1 MQFNKNTSSGRTN
14 IIAIIIKSLIGLI
27 VILGLVFFINKVDFP
42 APKKEIEKII
52 QMKILKLLNKKN
64 LSIVIFSLFSFSSFA
79 EDKPVDIWN
88 IEKQETENIS
98 EENLST
104 ESKQVVSES
113 SVYKMQSDKN
123 EDSIKLDQELTSKTI
138 KIAGIYDPQE
148 YGLDIN
154 MWSNSDGSTLKKLF
168 NNIDKYELS
177 KDASEILNISLLTN
191 AYYPNQ
197 NITDQEF
204 LNFKTKWLIKNSN
217 LDLIEE
223 YLIKNQ
229 VTNLHPEL
237 MRYMVDRYL
246 SQSDVKKSCEI
257 FSKIKEPLEDEYL
270 SKFNLY
276 CLINYGKNEEAQLIL
291 DLKKELGFSD
301 EYFENKINYLLGY
314 IDELNKEISENSILD
329 FHLAHRTN
337 PEFTFEP
344 NKDTPKLIW
353 KYLSSSNL
361 LYKIQDVEISD
372 IEKIST
378 IEKATHDKIYSEEE
392 LFEFYKRFQFNI
404 NQLLNTKESYK
415 SLSSIEGKALVY
427 QRLLLTEEPKLKL
440 ELMKILK
447 DIFKSE
453 GIEDAFDEELRKY
466 LKQIDETDV
475 PSNFTTFYNQYIK
488 SDEIINR
495 RIKYNNKILHQSK
508 LVNYFNGDY
517 AKSKIEED
525 LDKFL
530 KKIKKDKE
538 YFLSK
543 KDIIFL
549 EALKSD
555 GIEISKKY
563 ENLYKVNKSEMPSD
577 IQKMLDNKE
586 IGAALLRVI
595 EVIGPEKIEDI
606 DDDTVYFII
615 NTLNQ
620 LNTDSIRNKLL
631 LKVLPLKV

>member
-1 MQFNKNTSSGRTN
+1 
-14 IIAIIIKSLIGLI
+14 
-27 VILGLVFFINKVDFP
+27 
-42 APKKEIEKII
+42 
-52 QMKILKLLNKKN
+52 MKISKLLNKKN
-64 LSIVIFSLFSFSSFA
+64 LSIIIFSLISLSSFA

-88 IEKQETENIS
+88 INKQEAETIS
-98 EENLST
+98 EENLSI
-104 ESKQVVSES
+104 ENKQEVSES
-113 SVYKMQSDKN
+113 SIYKMQSDKN
-123 EDSIKLDQELTSKTI
+123 EVSIKLDQELTSKTI
-138 KIAGIYDPQE
+138 KIAGLYDPQE

-204 LNFKTKWLIKNSN
+204 LKFKTEWLIKNSN

-301 EYFENKINYLLGY
+301 EYFENKINYLFGY
-314 IDELNKEISENSILD
+314 IDEANKEISENSILD

-337 PEFTFEP
+337 PEFKFEP

-361 LYKIQDVEISD
+361 LYKIQDVEITD

-378 IEKATHDKIYSEEE
+378 IEKATHDKNYSEEE

-453 GIEDAFDEELRKY
+453 GIEDAFDEELRKS

-475 PSNFTTFYNQYIK
+475 PSNFTTFYNQYLK
-488 SDEIINR
+488 SDEIINK

-530 KKIKKDKE
+530 KKIKKDKK
-538 YFLSK
+538 YSLSK

-586 IGAALLRVI
+586 IGAALLRII

>member
-1 MQFNKNTSSGRTN
+1 
-14 IIAIIIKSLIGLI
+14 
-27 VILGLVFFINKVDFP
+27 
-42 APKKEIEKII
+42 
-52 QMKILKLLNKKN
+52 MKILKLLNNKN
-64 LSIVIFSLFSFSSFA
+64 LLIIIISLLLSISSIA
-79 EDKPVDIWN
+79 EEKPVDIWN
-88 IEKQETENIS
+88 LDKKETQNIS
-98 EENLST
+98 EENLSVEKNEET
-104 ESKQVVSES
+104 SQS
-113 SVYKMQSDKN
+113 SIYKMQSDKK
-123 EDSIKLDQELTSKTI
+123 EETIKLDAELTSKTI
-138 KIAGIYDPQE
+138 KIVGLYDPQE
-148 YGLDIN
+148 YGLSIS
-154 MWSNSDGSTLKKLF
+154 MWSNSDGSILKKLF
-168 NNIDKYELS
+168 NNIDKYNLS

-197 NITDQEF
+197 NITEEEF
-204 LNFKTKWLIKNSN
+204 LKFKTNWLIKESN
-217 LDLIEE
+217 LELIEE

-229 VTNLHPEL
+229 ITNLHPEL
-237 MRYMVDRYL
+237 MRYMVDKYL
-246 SQSDVKKSCEI
+246 SESNVKKSCEI
-257 FSKIKEPLEDEYL
+257 FSKIKEPLQNEYL

-291 DLKKELGFSD
+291 DLKKELGFND
-301 EYFENKINYLLGY
+301 EYFENKVNYLFGY
-314 IDELNKEISENSILD
+314 MDEANKEISENSILD
-329 FHLAHRTN
+329 FHLAHRTSS
-337 PEFTFEP
+337 EFKFEP

-361 LYKIQDVEISD
+361 LYKIQDVEITD
-372 IEKIST
+372 IDKIST
-378 IEKATHDKIYSEEE
+378 IEKATHDKNYSEDE

-440 ELMKILK
+440 ELAKILK
-447 DIFKSE
+447 DIFESE
-453 GIEDAFDEELRKY
+453 GIGNAFDLELEKL
-466 LKQIDETDV
+466 LKKIDEVDV
-475 PSNFTTFYNQYIK
+475 PSNFTTFYNQNIK
-488 SDEIINR
+488 EDVIINKK
-495 RIKYNNKILHQSK
+495 IKYNNKILHQSK

-525 LDKFL
+525 LNKFL
-530 KKIKKDKE
+530 KKIKKDKK

-555 GIEISKKY
+555 GIEIPKKY
-563 ENLYKVNKSEMPSD
+563 ENLYEINKSEMPSD

-586 IGAALLRVI
+586 IGAALLRII

-620 LNTDSIRNKLL
+620 LNADLIRNKLL

>member
-1 MQFNKNTSSGRTN
+1 
-14 IIAIIIKSLIGLI
+14 
-27 VILGLVFFINKVDFP
+27 
-42 APKKEIEKII
+42 
-52 QMKILKLLNKKN
+52 MKILKLLNKKN
-64 LSIVIFSLFSFSSFA
+64 LSIIIISLLLSLPSVA
-79 EDKPVDIWN
+79 EEKPVDIWN
-88 IEKQETENIS
+88 LEKQESDSVS
-98 EENLST
+98 EENLSLEKT
-104 ESKQVVSES
+104 EQETQS
-113 SVYKMQSDKN
+113 SIYKMQADKN
-123 EDSIKLDQELTSKTI
+123 KDSIKLDQDLTSKTI
-138 KIAGIYDPQE
+138 KIAGLYDPE
-148 YGLDIN
+148 DYGLSIS
-154 MWSNSDGSTLKKLF
+154 MWSNSDGLLLKKLF
-168 NNIDKYELS
+168 ESINKYDLS
-177 KDASEILNISLLTN
+177 EDASEILNISLLTN
-191 AYYPNQ
+191 AYHPSQ
-197 NITDQEF
+197 NITDDEF
-204 LNFKTKWLIKNSN
+204 LKFKTNWLIKDSN
-217 LDLIEE
+217 FELIEE

-229 VTNLHPEL
+229 ITNLHPEL
-237 MRYMVDRYL
+237 MKYMVDRYL
-246 SQSDVKKSCEI
+246 SQSDLKKSCEI

-291 DLKKELGFSD
+291 DLKKELGFQD
-301 EYFENKINYLLGY
+301 EYYENKINYLFGY
-314 IDELNKEISENSILD
+314 IDEANKDVSENSILD

-353 KYLSSSNL
+353 KYLSTSNL
-361 LYKIQDVEISD
+361 LYKIQDLEITD

-378 IEKATHDKIYSEEE
+378 IEKATHDKNYSEEE
-392 LFEFYKRFQFNI
+392 LFEFYKRFQFNLE
-404 NQLLNTKESYK
+404 QLLNTKESYK
-415 SLSSIEGKALVY
+415 TLSSIEGKALVY

-447 DIFKSE
+447 DIFESE
-453 GIEDAFDEELRKY
+453 DIGNAFDTELAKF
-466 LKQIDETDV
+466 LKKIDETDV
-475 PSNFTTFYNQYIK
+475 PSNFTTFYNQHIK
-488 SDEIINR
+488 NDEITNK

-530 KKIKKDKE
+530 KKIKKDKK

-563 ENLYKVNKSEMPSD
+563 ENLYEINKSEMPRD
-577 IQKMLDNKE
+577 IQEMINNKE
-586 IGAALLRVI
+586 TGAALLRII

-620 LNTDSIRNKLL
+620 LNADLIRNKLL

>member
-1 MQFNKNTSSGRTN
+1 
-14 IIAIIIKSLIGLI
+14 
-27 VILGLVFFINKVDFP
+27 
-42 APKKEIEKII
+42 
-52 QMKILKLLNKKN
+52 MKILKLLNNKN
-64 LSIVIFSLFSFSSFA
+64 LSIIIISLLLSISSIA
-79 EDKPVDIWN
+79 EEKPVDIWN
-88 IEKQETENIS
+88 LDKKETQNIS
-98 EENLST
+98 EENLSVEKNEET
-104 ESKQVVSES
+104 SES
-113 SVYKMQSDKN
+113 SIYKMQSDKK
-123 EDSIKLDQELTSKTI
+123 EETIKLDAELTSKTI
-138 KIAGIYDPQE
+138 KIVGLYDPQE
-148 YGLDIN
+148 YGLSIS
-154 MWSNSDGSTLKKLF
+154 MWSNSDGSILKKLF
-168 NNIDKYELS
+168 NNIDKYNLS

-197 NITDQEF
+197 NITEEEF
-204 LNFKTKWLIKNSN
+204 LKFKTNWLIKESN
-217 LDLIEE
+217 LELIEE

-229 VTNLHPEL
+229 ITNLHPEL
-237 MRYMVDRYL
+237 MRYMVDKYL
-246 SQSDVKKSCEI
+246 SESNVKKSCEI
-257 FSKIKEPLEDEYL
+257 FSKIKEPLQNEYL

-291 DLKKELGFSD
+291 DLKKELGFND
-301 EYFENKINYLLGY
+301 EYFENKVNYLFGY
-314 IDELNKEISENSILD
+314 MDEANKEISENSILD
-329 FHLAHRTN
+329 FHLAHRTSS
-337 PEFTFEP
+337 EFKFEP

-361 LYKIQDVEISD
+361 LYKIQDVEITD
-372 IEKIST
+372 IDKIST
-378 IEKATHDKIYSEEE
+378 IEKATHDKNYSEDE

-415 SLSSIEGKALVY
+415 SLSSIESKALVY

-440 ELMKILK
+440 ELAKILK
-447 DIFKSE
+447 DIFESE
-453 GIEDAFDEELRKY
+453 GIGNAFDLELEKL
-466 LKQIDETDV
+466 LKKIDEVDV
-475 PSNFTTFYNQYIK
+475 PSNFTTFYKQNIK
-488 SDEIINR
+488 DDTIINKK
-495 RIKYNNKILHQSK
+495 IKYNNKILHQSK

-525 LDKFL
+525 LNKFL
-530 KKIKKDKE
+530 KKIKKDKK

-555 GIEISKKY
+555 GIEIPKKY
-563 ENLYKVNKSEMPSD
+563 ENLYEINKSEMPSD

-586 IGAALLRVI
+586 IGAALLRII

-620 LNTDSIRNKLL
+620 LNADLIRNKLL

>member
-1 MQFNKNTSSGRTN
+1 
-14 IIAIIIKSLIGLI
+14 
-27 VILGLVFFINKVDFP
+27 
-42 APKKEIEKII
+42 
-52 QMKILKLLNKKN
+52 MKTLKLLNKKN
-64 LSIVIFSLFSFSSFA
+64 FSIIIFSLIASTISFA

-88 IEKQETENIS
+88 IEKKEVETIS
-98 EENLST
+98 EENLS
-104 ESKQVVSES
+104 EENSNEEISENN
-113 SVYKMQSDKN
+113 VYRMQSDKK
-123 EDSIKLDQELTSKTI
+123 DDAIKLDADLTSKTI
-138 KIAGIYDPQE
+138 KIAGLYDPQD
-148 YGLDIN
+148 YGLSIS

-168 NNIDKYELS
+168 EYIDKYDLS
-177 KDASEILNISLLTN
+177 KDASEILNITLLTN
-191 AYYPNQ
+191 AYYPDQ
-197 NITDQEF
+197 NITDEEF
-204 LNFKTKWLIKNSN
+204 IKFKTKWLIKNSD
-217 LDLIEE
+217 LELIEE
-223 YLIKNQ
+223 YLVKNQ
-229 VTNLHPEL
+229 NINQHPEL
-237 MRYMVDRYL
+237 MRYMVDKYL
-246 SQSDVKKSCEI
+246 SRSDVKKSCEI
-257 FSKIKEPLEDEYL
+257 FSKIKEPIVNEYL

-291 DLKKELGFSD
+291 DLKKELGFKD
-301 EYFENKINYLLGY
+301 EYFENKVNYLFGY
-314 IDELNKEISENSILD
+314 IDEANKEISENSVLD

-337 PEFTFEP
+337 SEFKFEP

-353 KYLSSSNL
+353 KYLSASNL
-361 LYKIQDVEISD
+361 LYEIQDIEITD

-378 IEKATHDKIYSEEE
+378 IEKATHDKNYSEEE

-453 GIEDAFDEELRKY
+453 GIEDAFDEELRKS

-475 PSNFTTFYNQYIK
+475 PSNFTTFYNQYLK
-488 SDEIINR
+488 SDEIINK

-530 KKIKKDKE
+530 KKIKKDKK
-538 YFLSK
+538 YSLSK

-577 IQKMLDNKE
+577 IQKMVDNKE
-586 IGAALLRVI
+586 IGAALLSII
-595 EVIGPEKIEDI
+595 EVIGTEKIEDVN
-606 DDDTVYFII
+606 DDTFYFII

>member
-1 MQFNKNTSSGRTN
+1 
-14 IIAIIIKSLIGLI
+14 
-27 VILGLVFFINKVDFP
+27 
-42 APKKEIEKII
+42 
-52 QMKILKLLNKKN
+52 MKILKLLNKKN
-64 LSIVIFSLFSFSSFA
+64 LSIVIFSLFSLSSFA

-98 EENLST
+98 EENLSI
-104 ESKQVVSES
+104 ENKQVVSES

-138 KIAGIYDPQE
+138 KIAGLYDPQE

-154 MWSNSDGSTLKKLF
+154 MWSNSDGSTLKKIF

-229 VTNLHPEL
+229 VTNIHPEL

-314 IDELNKEISENSILD
+314 IDEVKKEISENSILD

-353 KYLSSSNL
+353 KYLSTSNL

-466 LKQIDETDV
+466 LKQIDESDV

-488 SDEIINR
+488 SDEIINKK
-495 RIKYNNKILHQSK
+495 IKYNNKILHQSK

>member
-1 MQFNKNTSSGRTN
+1 
-14 IIAIIIKSLIGLI
+14 
-27 VILGLVFFINKVDFP
+27 
-42 APKKEIEKII
+42 
-52 QMKILKLLNKKN
+52 MKILKLLNKKN
-64 LSIVIFSLFSFSSFA
+64 LSIVIFSLFSLSSFA

-98 EENLST
+98 EENLSI
-104 ESKQVVSES
+104 ENKQVVSES

-138 KIAGIYDPQE
+138 KIAGLYDPQE

-154 MWSNSDGSTLKKLF
+154 MWSNSDGSTIKKLF

-177 KDASEILNISLLTN
+177 KGASEILNISLLTN

-204 LNFKTKWLIKNSN
+204 LKFKTKWLIKNSN

-314 IDELNKEISENSILD
+314 IDEVNKEISENSILD

-488 SDEIINR
+488 SDEIINK

-525 LDKFL
+525 LDNFL

-586 IGAALLRVI
+586 VGAALLRVI

>member
-1 MQFNKNTSSGRTN
+1 
-14 IIAIIIKSLIGLI
+14 
-27 VILGLVFFINKVDFP
+27 
-42 APKKEIEKII
+42 
-52 QMKILKLLNKKN
+52 MKILKLLNKKN
-64 LSIVIFSLFSFSSFA
+64 LSIIIISLLLSLPSIA
-79 EDKPVDIWN
+79 EEKPVDIWN
-88 IEKQETENIS
+88 LEKQESDSVS
-98 EENLST
+98 EENLSLEKT
-104 ESKQVVSES
+104 EQES
-113 SVYKMQSDKN
+113 QSSIYKMQADKN
-123 EDSIKLDQELTSKTI
+123 KDSIKLDQDLTSKTI
-138 KIAGIYDPQE
+138 KIAGLYDPE
-148 YGLDIN
+148 DYGLSIS
-154 MWSNSDGSTLKKLF
+154 MWSNSDGLLLKKLF
-168 NNIDKYELS
+168 ESINKYDLS
-177 KDASEILNISLLTN
+177 EDASEILNISLLTN
-191 AYYPNQ
+191 AYHPSQ
-197 NITDQEF
+197 NITDDEF
-204 LNFKTKWLIKNSN
+204 LKFKTNWLIKDSN
-217 LDLIEE
+217 FELIEE

-229 VTNLHPEL
+229 ITNLHPEL
-237 MRYMVDRYL
+237 MKYMVDRYL
-246 SQSDVKKSCEI
+246 SQSDLKKSCEI

-291 DLKKELGFSD
+291 DLKKELGFQD
-301 EYFENKINYLLGY
+301 EYYENKINYLFGY
-314 IDELNKEISENSILD
+314 IDEANKDVSENSILD

-353 KYLSSSNL
+353 KYLSTSNL
-361 LYKIQDVEISD
+361 LYKIQDLEITD

-378 IEKATHDKIYSEEE
+378 IEKATHDKNYSEEE
-392 LFEFYKRFQFNI
+392 LFEFYKRFQFNLE
-404 NQLLNTKESYK
+404 QLLNTKESYK
-415 SLSSIEGKALVY
+415 TLSSIEGKALVY

-447 DIFKSE
+447 DIFESE
-453 GIEDAFDEELRKY
+453 DIGNAFDTELAKF
-466 LKQIDETDV
+466 LKKIDETDV
-475 PSNFTTFYNQYIK
+475 PSNFTTFYNQHIK
-488 SDEIINR
+488 NDEITNKK
-495 RIKYNNKILHQSK
+495 IKYNNKILHQSK

-530 KKIKKDKE
+530 KKIKKDKK

-563 ENLYKVNKSEMPSD
+563 ENLYEINKSEMPRD
-577 IQKMLDNKE
+577 IQEMINNKE
-586 IGAALLRVI
+586 TGAALLRII

-620 LNTDSIRNKLL
+620 LNADLIRNKLL
-631 LKVLPLKV
+631 LKVLPKKV